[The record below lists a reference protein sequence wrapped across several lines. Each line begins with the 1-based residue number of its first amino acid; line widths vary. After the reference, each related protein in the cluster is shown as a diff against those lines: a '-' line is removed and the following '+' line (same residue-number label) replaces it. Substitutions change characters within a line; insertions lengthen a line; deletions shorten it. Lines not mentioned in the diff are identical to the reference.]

1 MTVLF
6 LGLMLANLVCLIG
19 TAVVGY
25 AGLMHLHRV
34 FGALAAIVCCGVH
47 CVVFTYFI
55 ATGKWVG
62 HAILVKQL
70 DPKLAEATRPLR
82 RGAFAAA
89 LSVITL
95 AIATAIVGAA
105 VDNQYLS
112 PVWHH
117 VLGMVLLAGNVAA
130 AIVEYRCIRDNGAVI
145 DDILA
150 RINRTSDEGT

>member
-25 AGLMHLHRV
+25 AGLMHWHRV

-55 ATGKWVG
+55 ATGKWIE
-62 HAILVKQL
+62 HAILVKGL
-70 DPKLAEATRPLR
+70 EPRIVEPTRPLR

-89 LSVITL
+89 LSVIALT
-95 AIATAIVGAA
+95 ITTAIVGAA

-112 PVWHH
+112 PAWHH
-117 VLGMVLLAGNVAA
+117 LLAMGLLAGNLVGAV
-130 AIVEYRCIRDNGAVI
+130 VEYRCIRDNGAVI
-145 DDILA
+145 DGILA
-150 RINRTSDEGT
+150 RINAASS

>member
-6 LGLMLANLVCLIG
+6 LGLMLANFFCLIA

-25 AGLMHLHRV
+25 AGLMHWHRV
-34 FGALAAIVCCGVH
+34 FGALATIVCCGVH

-55 ATGKWVG
+55 ATGKWIE
-62 HAILVKQL
+62 HAILVKGL
-70 DPKLAEATRPLR
+70 EPRIAEPTRPLR

-89 LSVITL
+89 LSVIAL

-112 PVWHH
+112 AVWHH
-117 VLGMVLLAGNVAA
+117 VLAMGLLVANGVG
-130 AIVEYRCIRDNGAVI
+130 AIVEYRCIRENGIVI
-145 DDILA
+145 DGLLA
-150 RINRTSDEGT
+150 RING

>member
-6 LGLMLANLVCLIG
+6 MGLMLANFICLIG
-19 TAVVGY
+19 TAAVGY
-25 AGLMHLHRV
+25 AGVMHWHRV
-34 FGALAAIVCCGVH
+34 FGALAAMVCCGVH

-55 ATGKWVG
+55 ATGKWIE

-70 DPKLAEATRPLR
+70 EPAIALPTRPLR

-89 LSVITL
+89 LSVIMV

-112 PVWHH
+112 PAWHH
-117 VLGMVLLAGNVAA
+117 VMAMVLLAGNVLA
-130 AIVEYRCIRDNGAVI
+130 AIVEYRCIRDNGLI
-145 DDILA
+145 IGGILK
-150 RINRTSDEGT
+150 RING

>member
-6 LGLMLANLVCLIG
+6 LGLMLANFACLIA

-25 AGLMHLHRV
+25 GGWMHWHRL
-34 FGALAAIVCCGVH
+34 FGALAALVCCGVH

-55 ATGKWVG
+55 ATGKWIE

-70 DPKLAEATRPLR
+70 DPAIAEPTGPLR

-112 PVWHH
+112 PAWHH
-117 VLGMVLLAGNVAA
+117 LMAMVLLAGNVPA
-130 AIVEYRCIRDNGAVI
+130 AI
-145 DDILA
+145 
-150 RINRTSDEGT
+150 